1 MDHRLDKEFYEEFY
15 GRFKEPQ
22 TVTSCNHYKLYLE
35 VLKYLR
41 PDERFVDL
49 GCGDGAFIELAESMG
64 FSPMSGVDSCH
75 NATALARK
83 RQVQALIMDYDIMDL
98 EYRGIGCDTFTV
110 LETFEHLQNDLDLM
124 LLFMLRESGKR
135 IVFTVPN
142 FDSVGHARYF
152 EVLEQVERRYNPD
165 KITEY
170 CGIKRLKY
178 YICEMDP
185 KRCDE

>member
-1 MDHRLDKEFYEEFY
+1 MNHRLDKEFYDEY
-15 GRFKEPQ
+15 YSRFKVPQ
-22 TVTSCNHYKLYLE
+22 SVTACNHYKLYLE

-49 GCGDGAFIELAESMG
+49 GCGDGTFIELAESVG
-64 FSPMSGVDSCH
+64 YSPISGVDSCQT
-75 NATALARK
+75 ATALARK
-83 RQVQALIMDYDIMDL
+83 RKVKSLIMDL

-110 LETFEHLQNDLDLM
+110 LETLEHLPNDLDLM

-135 IVFTVPN
+135 IVFTVPD

-152 EVLEQVERRYNPD
+152 EVMEQVERRYNPD
-165 KITEY
+165 KITEF
-170 CGIKRLKY
+170 CGVKKLKY